1 MGWAATFGSLALPA
15 LLLYAGA
22 VFWTMGY
29 DTIYA
34 IQDFDDDGVAGIRST
49 ARLFGDSSR
58 MAIGLFYAL
67 AVVAVGGSV
76 LAAGLGLAAWLGV
89 AAFAAHLGWQVGK
102 VRLDDKRG
110 ALLLFRA
117 NRDAGILL
125 FGGLFV
131 EAAARSL

>member
-1 MGWAATFGSLALPA
+1 MLRVVITGAGSINAL
-15 LLLYAGA
+15 
-22 VFWTMGY
+22 
-29 DTIYA
+29 
-34 IQDFDDDGVAGIRST
+34 
-49 ARLFGDSSR
+49 
-58 MAIGLFYAL
+58 
-67 AVVAVGGSV
+67 GS
-76 LAAGLGLAAWLGV
+76 GV

-110 ALLLFRA
+110 ALRLFRA